1 MHLQCHSHHGAYH
14 TMHQTSA
21 HALLPQPRVLS
32 PGEGVSTWKLPLCI
46 RGPADALV
54 ASNAHPD
61 IVDEAALWFRD
72 LGVAACK
79 ADAMPEAGSQGGT
92 HGVVTMELLDDETFK
107 QLPVVQQALTSA
119 PHPPQGALLQ
129 QAYSADIDAHG
140 CATVHATT
148 RRGLFYGVQTLVQ
161 WLVVH
166 NRDFVQTIR
175 AFGGGDDGD
184 GALHADVSARESKH
198 GATDEAVSLACPSAV
213 VVDWPDILHRGV
225 MLDVSRDRVWT
236 MATLRATV
244 RRLAHM
250 KVNQLQLY
258 MEHTFQYHDH
268 REVWHGSGAYSGS
281 VLCVSLL

>member
-1 MHLQCHSHHGAYH
+1 M
-14 TMHQTSA
+14 
-21 HALLPQPRVLS
+21 
-32 PGEGVSTWKLPLCI
+32 K
-46 RGPADALV
+46 LV
-54 ASNAHPD
+54 ALNVEAQK
-61 IVDEAALWFRD
+61 VDP
-72 LGVAACK
+72 GVARLCQ
-79 ADAMPEAGSQGGT
+79 DGRE
-92 HGVVTMELLDDETFK
+92 
-107 QLPVVQQALTSA
+107 
-119 PHPPQGALLQ
+119 
-129 QAYSADIDAHG
+129 
-140 CATVHATT
+140 
-148 RRGLFYGVQTLVQ
+148 RRAR
-161 WLVVH
+161 H
-166 NRDFVQTIR
+166 
-175 AFGGGDDGD
+175 GD

-198 GATDEAVSLACPSAV
+198 GATDEAVSLECPRAV